1 MIAAKN
7 ISYAYG
13 TKQVLDDVSL
23 SIEAGTITAIIGPNG
38 AGKSTLLNIMTG
50 AIEASSGSI
59 LLDEKSLKSFGA
71 ADLACRRAVLPQSSK
86 LGFNFT
92 VREVVEMGRM
102 PHLDRHEKD
111 SGVDIVGLAMEATD
125 ISALEER
132 HYLTLSGGERQRVD
146 LARVL
151 AQIWPDKESGSTAYL
166 FLDEPTN
173 NLDISHQH
181 AVLEAGKKMASQ
193 GLGVCCVLHDLNLA
207 LNYTDCTLLLKQGRV
222 FAQGKTEETMTR
234 KILGEVFGVDVSVIE
249 HEGRKVIATQPQEN
263 SI

>member
-1 MIAAKN
+1 MITADN
-7 ISYAYG
+7 VSFSYG
-13 TKQVLDDVSL
+13 TKKVLEDVSL
-23 SIEAGTITAIIGPNG
+23 SIEAGTVTSIIGPNG

-50 AIEASSGSI
+50 ASQPTRGSVT
-59 LLDEKSLKSFGA
+59 LDHKKLADFSA
-71 ADLACRRAVLPQSSK
+71 AELACRRAVLPQTSK

-102 PHLDRHEKD
+102 PHLEQHEAD
-111 SGVDIVGLAMEATD
+111 SGTDIVGLAMKTTD
-125 ISALEER
+125 VFALENR

-151 AQIWPDKESGSTAYL
+151 AQIWPEQQTGSNAHL

-181 AVLEAGKKMASQ
+181 AVLQAGRRMASH

-207 LNYTDCTLLLKQGRV
+207 LSYTDRVILLQEGRV
-222 FAQGKTEETMTR
+222 FAHGETEATMTEEA
-234 KILGEVFGVDVSVIE
+234 LGELFGVKVSVIT
-249 HEGRKVIATQPQEN
+249 HEKAKVIMTRPEA
-263 SI
+263 